1 MRIGIVSER
10 ILALFKPVWVCVCVD
25 FVCNVWLPAIFSEF
39 FNYFQFWL
47 NTKANFPSWSCPYS
61 VNFILYICIFLDNL
75 IIWNYHFQSKFP
87 PIKVLLASSSLW
99 DKKAVSQRIR
109 RRGCEWGVWNGQLV
123 SQTQKQSKI
132 CPLSLSASWVGK
144 RFQRWARQDSHK
156 IDEHRPLRTTKKG
169 LLGSPFMVVLIVSS
183 VTKGKNFYYKR

>member
-1 MRIGIVSER
+1 M
-10 ILALFKPVWVCVCVD
+10 CVD
-25 FVCNVWLPAIFSEF
+25 LVCNVWLPAIFSEF

-47 NTKANFPSWSCPYS
+47 NTNVKANFPSWSCPYS

-109 RRGCEWGVWNGQLV
+109 RRGCERGVWNGQLV

-156 IDEHRPLRTTKKG
+156 IDEHRPLRTTKRG